1 MVEEAGAAG
10 DERAKSSLS
19 NDMLSNSRRG
29 NDWVR
34 ATVLLRGSQIATRS
48 LRY

>member
-1 MVEEAGAAG
+1 MGEAAAG
-10 DERAKSSLS
+10 DDERANSSLS
-19 NDMLSNSRRG
+19 KDMLSNSRRG

-34 ATVLLRGSQIATRS
+34 ATVLLIGSHTATRS